1 MERIEFSGPAGLR
14 MVGQLTHSDR
24 GRAVVMVHALL
35 ADRHA
40 GGLFTA
46 AAQAL
51 RQRGWGALCFD
62 LGGHGESDDRVLT
75 AEHVRRDASAAL
87 ALMRSLGHRD
97 LVVWTHGTSARAGLS
112 ACAGAR
118 AVVVTD
124 GSIGGS
130 NVDWQGL
137 LRTSTPD
144 RRGRHTLPLQCTS
157 SGAWRQHTVHQ
168 TLLDE
173 LNAPLPMQ
181 PIDCAVLLQVPSPRS
196 ALAQQVRALGQ
207 TDKLRLCVAG
217 DVASAVTQGVNW
229 IAGAQAWA

>member
-1 MERIEFSGPAGLR
+1 MVRIEFSGPAGLR

-35 ADRHA
+35 GDKEG

-51 RQRGWGALCFD
+51 RLRGWGALSFD
-62 LGGHGESDDRVLT
+62 LGGHGESDDRVVT

-97 LVVWTHGTSARAGLS
+97 LVLWTHGTGAQAGLS
-112 ACAGAR
+112 AGAQAR
-118 AVVVTD
+118 AIVVTD

-130 NVDWQGL
+130 NVDWPML
-137 LRTSTPD
+137 LRTSRPD
-144 RRGRHTLPLQCTS
+144 RRGRHTLPLQRTS
-157 SGAWRQHTVHQ
+157 SGMWRKHTVHE

-173 LNAPLPMQ
+173 LNAPLPVRS
-181 PIDCAVLLQVPSPRS
+181 IDCAVLLQVPTQSS
-196 ALAQQVRALGQ
+196 TLTQQVRALSQ
-207 TDKLRLCVAG
+207 ADKLRLCVAG

-229 IAGAQAWA
+229 IAGASA

>member
-1 MERIEFSGPAGLR
+1 MERIEFSGSAGLR
-14 MVGQLTHSDR
+14 MVGRLTHSDR
-24 GRAVVMVHALL
+24 ARAVVMVHALL
-35 ADRHA
+35 ADKDA
-40 GGLFTA
+40 VGLFCE

-51 RQRGWGALCFD
+51 RRRGWGALCFD

-97 LVVWTHGTSARAGLS
+97 LVLWTHGTSARAAL
-112 ACAGAR
+112 AVCAGAR

-130 NVDWQGL
+130 DVDWQRL

-144 RRGRHTLPLQCTS
+144 RHGRHTLPMRRTS
-157 SGAWRQHTVHQ
+157 SGAWRRHTLHR
-168 TLLDE
+168 TLLAE
-173 LNAPLPMQ
+173 LNSPLPALA
-181 PIDCAVLLQVPSPRS
+181 IDCAVLVQVPAQGG

-207 TDKLRLCVAG
+207 VDRLRLCIVG
-217 DVASAVTQGVNW
+217 DVASAVTQGVSW
-229 IAGAQAWA
+229 IAGAQG